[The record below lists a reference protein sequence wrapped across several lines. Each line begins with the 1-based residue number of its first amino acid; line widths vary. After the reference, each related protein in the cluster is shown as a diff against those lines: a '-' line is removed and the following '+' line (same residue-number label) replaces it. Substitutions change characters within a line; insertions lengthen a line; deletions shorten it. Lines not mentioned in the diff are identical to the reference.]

1 MPLDNLRNCHVVS
14 SCLALSAIFLLL
26 PLSAS
31 AQDSARG
38 DATTAEVQA
47 SATLETERCGVDE
60 DCDDSDVR
68 ATPGSAGDL
77 DGDGFDDA
85 VEQANYNNS
94 RSNRANIVAP
104 DGDTNVCDGVTCP
117 DGSCAATADMCGDTA
132 TAADSVCN
140 GYLCDSGECVTSEA
154 MCGVVDE
161 IEMAAD
167 SVCDG
172 YLCDSGECVSE
183 ELWCDVDFDFEVDTA
198 TAADSVCNGYL
209 CNDGT
214 CASSEAMCGI
224 NFEDLPAAVA
234 KCPANSPIRCG
245 DGSCSAEVDR
255 CLAIERQID
264 SPGRSAGANSGSGD
278 GGLSDGAQPE
288 IIDNERVQDNNS
300 SRPGN
305 AGGVTPRDTDDDGDG
320 LDDGTEG
327 AQNHNSSRSNRHNLR
342 SVFSDTDAD
351 GRPEVTLRNGA
362 FMPVDQASQ
371 GSADAAGDGV
381 VCWGRAEDE
390 EGKVYSW
397 GRGICIAGTATAN
410 ATTTAQARLAALQVR
425 GDEVRG
431 WTEEQQAA
439 WREFRETRATTTAEE
454 RLVEQM
460 VETTRANS
468 RVQEIRS
475 DEDGVGMQYRAEMRL
490 FGLIPLERNVS
501 AEVTTAG
508 EVEVDYPWYRFL
520 SRVPEQ
526 STIRKILTDLQV
538 VHGSGGGAGRVSI

>member
-60 DCDDSDVR
+60 DCDDSDAR

-117 DGSCAATADMCGDTA
+117 DGSCAATPAECPVERNAEMLPPAEDLDSDDDGLDDGSERAQNHNSSRSNETEDVA
-132 TAADSVCN
+132 PDDADS
-140 GYLCDSGECVTSEA
+140 
-154 MCGVVDE
+154 
-161 IEMAAD
+161 
-167 SVCDG
+167 DG
-172 YLCDSGECVSE
+172 D
-183 ELWCDVDFDFEVDTA
+183 
-198 TAADSVCNGYL
+198 
-209 CNDGT
+209 
-214 CASSEAMCGI
+214 
-224 NFEDLPAAVA
+224 
-234 KCPANSPIRCG
+234 
-245 DGSCSAEVDR
+245 
-255 CLAIERQID
+255 
-264 SPGRSAGANSGSGD
+264 
-278 GGLSDGAQPE
+278 GLSDGAQPKIVE
-288 IIDNERVQDNNS
+288 NERV
-300 SRPGN
+300 
-305 AGGVTPRDTDDDGDG
+305 
-320 LDDGTEG
+320 
-327 AQNHNSSRSNRHNLR
+327 QNHNSSRSNRHNLR

-362 FMPVDQASQ
+362 FMPVDQVSQ

-490 FGLIPLERNVS
+490 FGLIPLERNLS

-526 STIRKILTDLQV
+526 STIRNILTDLQV